1 VLKLKYISLSDSIF
15 FWGVSSS
22 ACASSKAR
30 INVQLFP
37 RISDKIEENGY
48 DKQMSQPES
57 DNKLEQLTDLQTQML
72 HQMTLQ
78 QKQQQIQQGPYPEI
92 MGSLLICISKM
103 AVSSSQK
110 FLQRF
115 PKEIFC
121 SHIHLIFES
130 LTDTLNFRTIGYF
143 LTNLIND
150 PSSLKL
156 QSRDQNL
163 I

>member
-1 VLKLKYISLSDSIF
+1 MYFNLITEVTGRKEELKLYEQMLQEKF
-15 FWGVSSS
+15 
-22 ACASSKAR
+22 
-30 INVQLFP
+30 
-37 RISDKIEENGY
+37 
-48 DKQMSQPES
+48 KQMSQPES

-78 QKQQQIQQGPYPEI
+78 QKQQQLQQGPYPES

-121 SHIHLIFES
+121 SHIQKLRV
-130 LTDTLNFRTIGYF
+130 L
-143 LTNLIND
+143 
-150 PSSLKL
+150 SS
-156 QSRDQNL
+156 
-163 I
+163 